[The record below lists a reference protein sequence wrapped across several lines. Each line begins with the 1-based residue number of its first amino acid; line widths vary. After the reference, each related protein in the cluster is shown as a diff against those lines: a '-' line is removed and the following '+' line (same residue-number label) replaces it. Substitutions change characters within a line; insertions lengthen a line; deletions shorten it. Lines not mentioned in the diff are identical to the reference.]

1 MICEVNTLDSRDLD
15 MMLLEME
22 MLESADDAF
31 LESGIFDFVNA
42 FQVTIEKII
51 NTMKDYVNR
60 LKIDIETMQGQM
72 KYKERLK
79 LMKEQL
85 QAGKIKGRVMCVDM
99 QKIVQTF
106 ARYTNAY
113 QRELDRILAMK
124 CNSYK
129 DLEKLDARIAEFY
142 DELDAMDAEIENIQK
157 HPLYMK
163 PEDAVRFL
171 ESGNTYSQA
180 TYKQYFKLMDSIKK
194 FESTAER
201 KLTNKELTEE
211 TSLQYFKKSQGL
223 LSRASNRISRSMRNC
238 IMTVCLF
245 KF

>member
-1 MICEVNTLDSRDLD
+1 MDSRDLD
-15 MMLLEME
+15 MMVLEME
-22 MLESADDAF
+22 MLESADDTF
-31 LESGIFDFVNA
+31 LESGIFDILNA
-42 FQVTIEKII
+42 FQVTVEKII

-60 LKIDIETMQGQM
+60 LKIDIESMQSQA

-85 QAGKIKGRVMCVDM
+85 REGKIKGRVLCVDM
-99 QKIVQTF
+99 QKIVHTY
-106 ARYTNAY
+106 ARYTNSY
-113 QRELDRILAMK
+113 QKELDRILAMK
-124 CNSYK
+124 CHSYK
-129 DLEKLDARIAEFY
+129 DLEKLDVRIAEFY
-142 DELDAMDAEIENIQK
+142 DSLDAMDAEIADIQK
-157 HPLYMK
+157 HPLYLK

-171 ESGNTYSQA
+171 ESGNSYTQA

-194 FESTAER
+194 FESAAER

-211 TSLQYFKKSQGL
+211 TSLQFFKKSQSL
-223 LSRASNRISRSMRNC
+223 LSKASSRMSRSMRNC

>member
-1 MICEVNTLDSRDLD
+1 MDSRDLD

-22 MLESADDAF
+22 MLESADDTF
-31 LESGIFDFVNA
+31 LESGIFDLVNA

-51 NTMKDYVNR
+51 NTMKDYANR
-60 LKIDIETMQGQM
+60 LKIDIESMQAQA

-85 QAGKIKGRVMCVDM
+85 QAGKIKGRVLCVDM

-106 ARYTNAY
+106 ARYTNSY
-113 QRELDRILAMK
+113 QKELDRILAMK
-124 CNSYK
+124 CHSYK
-129 DLEKLDARIAEFY
+129 DLDKLDSRIAEFY
-142 DELDAMDAEIENIQK
+142 DALDEMDTEIEKIQK
-157 HPLYMK
+157 KPLYMK
-163 PEDAVRFL
+163 PEEAIRFL

-194 FESTAER
+194 FESAAER

-211 TSLQYFKKSQGL
+211 TSLQFFKKSQSL
-223 LSRASNRISRSMRNC
+223 LSRASNRVSRSMRKC